1 MTTTEQAYLVP
12 ALAESPTSRQRLFA
26 WYLTAILIDLTVLN
40 LFVEFSTWVTIDS
53 FSVSLLAA
61 IVLQVFLKLAIAI
74 EHRVAAYFKLKPGG
88 FSMFMRFFCAWLVLF
103 GSKIVILGAIDFVF
117 GGRVDFGGPFQG
129 IVAVIVVIVAMLA
142 AEECA
147 VRLYRR
153 LE

>member
-1 MTTTEQAYLVP
+1 MAATKQPYLVP
-12 ALAESPTSRQRLFA
+12 ALADTSTTRQRLFA
-26 WYLTAILIDLTVLN
+26 WYLTAILIDLTILN

-61 IVLQVFLKLAIAI
+61 IVLQILLKLTIAV
-74 EHRVAAYFKLKPGG
+74 EHRVAAYVNSKPGG
-88 FSMFMRFFCAWLVLF
+88 YSKFLRFLCAWPVLF
-103 GSKIVILGAIDFVF
+103 GSKFVILGAIDFLF
-117 GGRVDFGGPFQG
+117 GDRVDFEGPFQG
-129 IVAVIVVIVAMLA
+129 IVALILVIVAMLA

>member
-1 MTTTEQAYLVP
+1 MAAIKQAYLVP
-12 ALAESPTSRQRLFA
+12 AVADTPTTRQRLFA
-26 WYLTAILIDLTVLN
+26 WYLTAILIDLTILN

-61 IVLQVFLKLAIAI
+61 IVLQVLLKLTIAI
-74 EHRVAAYFKLKPGG
+74 EHRVAAYFNPKPGG
-88 FSMFMRFFCAWLVLF
+88 YSKFMRFFCAWLVLF
-103 GSKIVILGAIDFVF
+103 GSKFVILEAIDFMF
-117 GGRVDFGGPFQG
+117 GDRVDFEGPFQG
-129 IVAVIVVIVAMLA
+129 IVALILVIVAMLA